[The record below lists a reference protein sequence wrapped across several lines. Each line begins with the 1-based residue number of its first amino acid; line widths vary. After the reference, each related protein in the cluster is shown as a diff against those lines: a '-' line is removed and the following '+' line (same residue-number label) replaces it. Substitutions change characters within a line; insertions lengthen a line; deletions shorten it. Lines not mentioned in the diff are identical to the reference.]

1 MLSPDLF
8 MDWAERSYPDWFPA
22 HPASQTVD
30 SLTYRAYAG
39 SGNYLGVLNGDVYV
53 YGGITGY
60 TVLKVGALSNFSAL
74 VGSTLSASTI
84 FQEQGQLANA
94 ANGGGNATDTQ
105 ITNLGKI
112 RVLGD
117 FASAAY
123 SVQSWEN
130 LAYNTVDAADTQAE
144 TRVLED
150 GWQPLQLPITST
162 NIIVYNKGYFTHANA
177 AAFVAR
183 CGDAAVIAFR
193 GTNDTNADPAD
204 WGNMQGH
211 YALLDAFIHIFDD
224 YVNNPSNGINK
235 VYVTGHSMGGALAI
249 NYMNLHA
256 GARYEAAVFAAPPFT
271 EKPVL
276 GIIPNRREFAPDARI
291 EQIEISGDPVP
302 MAHEI
307 GINETR
313 PGHVIV
319 FSGDATM
326 DRPDTISVPILPD
339 YHAREANHK
348 LGYYEQIIHNLDA
361 VGWDTIHS
369 AAGSQNVLIGGAQ
382 NGSIYT
388 AITGNDVLAETNSDK
403 YHNHTILYG
412 GAGNDTLTGKNGND
426 ILYGGAGN
434 DTFRFAYANGGVDTI
449 ADFSH
454 NIDKIAVSKAAF
466 NLSNTDNALLGGALV
481 YDASGNLSIHT
492 QTIAKLVG
500 SPVLTDS
507 DILLF

>member
-1 MLSPDLF
+1 

-22 HPASQTVD
+22 HTASQTVD

-39 SGNYLGVLNGDVYV
+39 SGNYLGVLGGDVYV

-60 TVLKVGALSNFSAL
+60 AVLKVGALSNFSAL
-74 VGSTLSASTI
+74 VGSTLGANTL
-84 FQEQGQLANA
+84 FQEQGRLANTANA
-94 ANGGGNATDTQ
+94 ANTTSATDAQ
-105 ITNLGKI
+105 ITNLGKL

-123 SVQSWEN
+123 SVQSWED
-130 LAYNTVDAADTQAE
+130 LAYNTVDTADTQAE

-150 GWQPLQLPITST
+150 GWQPLNLPITST

-193 GTNDTNADPAD
+193 GTNDVSADPAD

-211 YALLDAFIHIFDD
+211 YALLDAFINVFDG
-224 YVNNPSNGINK
+224 YVNNPANGINK

-249 NYMNLHA
+249 NYMSLHA
-256 GARYEAAVFAAPPFT
+256 GARYESVVFAAPPFT

-276 GIIPNRREFAPDARI
+276 GVIPNRREFDPDPRLI
-291 EQIEISGDPVP
+291 QIEISGDPVP
-302 MAHEI
+302 MSHEI
-307 GINETR
+307 GISQPR

-326 DRPDTISVPILPD
+326 DRPDNISVPILPD
-339 YHAREANHK
+339 YQAREANHT
-348 LGYYEQIIHNLDA
+348 LGYYQKIIQNLDA
-361 VGWDTIHS
+361 VGWDKISNS
-369 AAGSQNVLIGGAQ
+369 AGAQNILIGGAQ
-382 NGSIYT
+382 NGSSYT
-388 AITGNDVLAETNSDK
+388 AIQGNDILTETNADK
-403 YHNHTILYG
+403 FNQHTILYG

-434 DTFRFAYANGGVDTI
+434 DIFRFAYADGGQDTI
-449 ADFSH
+449 VDFT
-454 NIDKIAVSKAAF
+454 NGVDKIAISKSAF
-466 NLSNTDNALLGGALV
+466 HLSNATNVALGSTLV
-481 YDASGNLSIHT
+481 YDASGNLSI
-492 QTIAKLVG
+492 QNKTIATLIG
-500 SPVLTDS
+500 TPVLTDS